1 MTRPADK
8 TLLSLEYYVCMPTMF
23 QLAADTLRYSVCRML
38 DAEWYV
44 LMLDAH
50 VTLYFGVIDG
60 GRRQY

>member
-23 QLAADTLRYSVCRML
+23 QLADTLQYPVCRML

-44 LMLDAH
+44 LMLNAH
-50 VTLYFGVIDG
+50 VTLDFGVIDG

>member
-1 MTRPADK
+1 
-8 TLLSLEYYVCMPTMF
+8 MPTMF